1 MTTPQPAT
9 PLTQCPACAAAVQP
23 GQRFCGSCGVML
35 SAGGVPGGSAGQT
48 AGAPGDLPPATPP
61 PAAPPDAP
69 PVATP
74 ATPAPPATPSAY
86 DPTTTLTVVEQTGYD
101 GNFLPPTPPAT
112 PATTPPWSAAPVGS
126 PSQFPT
132 EQIRPQHEQH
142 QQAQYQAPYQT
153 QPQPQYQQ
161 QYYVDEIDAR
171 RGRIP
176 LYVAAALTIGAGI
189 ASLVLRLF
197 SFDAQFDGGSLN
209 DSLTAAELSSNA
221 PIGLVI
227 GMVVMA
233 IGTVLSGTGSRLG
246 AGLAGGAGL
255 GMASLAATMMAL
267 VVSSYDGA
275 AETVPAAGAFVLT
288 RTYEAGFFTL
298 VGVVGAGLFAFFV
311 SVWAG
316 GSESRSP
323 MHPAVAALGALAAVV
338 AAASPL
344 IPVDGAALVD
354 NFGGAALTESV
365 AAVRLVA
372 LALLLLAGVVGFLN
386 RRMWGLGAVLG
397 AFGVALWIVV
407 SREAEVGDS
416 PVALGL
422 GNLFSGEQIV
432 ATIAGVA
439 ATLVLALLALATMQ
453 RTDR

>member
-1 MTTPQPAT
+1 MLAGGAAENVVPAAAAPPERPPEPSPFAPTGRAPAT
-9 PLTQCPACAAAVQP
+9 PGEPLAPA
-23 GQRFCGSCGVML
+23 S
-35 SAGGVPGGSAGQT
+35 
-48 AGAPGDLPPATPP
+48 PPS
-61 PAAPPDAP
+61 PAE
-69 PVATP
+69 
-74 ATPAPPATPSAY
+74 PSAY
-86 DPTTTLTVVEQTGYD
+86 DPTTTLKVIEQTGYD
-101 GNFLPPTPPAT
+101 GRFAPPTPPAT
-112 PATTPPWSAAPVGS
+112 PTTPLTTPPT
-126 PSQFPT
+126 PT
-132 EQIRPQHEQH
+132 ATASHWPT
-142 QQAQYQAPYQT
+142 QQYEPPYQ
-153 QPQPQYQQ
+153 QEYQSPHLTAGRGGH
-161 QYYVDEIDAR
+161 VDEIDAR

-176 LYVAAALTIGAGI
+176 LYIAATLTIGACI
-189 ASLVLRLF
+189 ASLVLKLF

-233 IGTVLSGTGSRLG
+233 IGTVLAGTGSRLG

-255 GMASLAATMMAL
+255 GLASLAATMMAL
-267 VVSSYDGA
+267 VVSNYDGA

-288 RTYEAGFFTL
+288 RTYEPGFFTL
-298 VGVVGAGLFAFFV
+298 VGVVGAGLLAFFV

-316 GSESRSP
+316 GRESRSP

-344 IPVDGAALVD
+344 VPVDGAALVD
-354 NFGGAALTESV
+354 NFGGTSLSESV

-397 AFGVALWIVV
+397 AFSVALWIVI
-407 SREAEVGDS
+407 SREAEVGDT

-439 ATLVLALLALATMQ
+439 ATLVLALLALATMP
-453 RTDR
+453 RTDY